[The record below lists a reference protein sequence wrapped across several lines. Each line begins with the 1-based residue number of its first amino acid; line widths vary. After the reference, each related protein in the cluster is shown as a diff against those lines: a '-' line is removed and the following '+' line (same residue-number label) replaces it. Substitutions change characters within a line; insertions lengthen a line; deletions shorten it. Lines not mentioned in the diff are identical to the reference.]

1 MATAIPASRRTE
13 VANPADLPRGTL
25 VQLLYDAGDRFVE
38 EQVFRYKH
46 GGEWHSISFGEFLE
60 RVRLLG
66 LALQAL
72 GIERGDR
79 VALLSENCPEWVLSD
94 FAVQCIGAITVPI
107 YPNLPSEQIS
117 FLLQDSGARA
127 ILIST
132 PEQRDKVL
140 QVRTEAPELK
150 NLIVFE
156 GVSSEN
162 RDRLTLTQAIE
173 LGSREL
179 ADGKGEDFRQQALRA
194 EPDDV
199 ATVLYTSGTTGPPK
213 GVMLTHQNVFS
224 NVMACRELVETG
236 AGDTALSMLPL
247 SHILERMTLCVF
259 LQSGVTVAFAES
271 IQKVPEN
278 LVEVRPTIVVSVPRL
293 YEKIHAKVMSASGI
307 RRVLVGWAASVGN
320 RYAEARL
327 EGRKPGSGTRLQYA
341 LADRLVF
348 AKLRAR
354 TGGRI
359 RYFLSGAAP
368 LNPEV
373 AKFFYAAGMPILEG
387 YGLTESS
394 PVLTFNAVDEIRLG
408 TVGRPVPG
416 TEIRIAEDGEILAR
430 GPQVMKGYFQ
440 NPEATRD
447 AMTGDGFLRTGDIG
461 ELDADGYLRI
471 TDRKKELLVTAGGK
485 NIAPAP
491 IEQRAKTNAFV
502 DVAVMLGDGRPFPL
516 LLVIPDFEALQA
528 WARSE
533 GVSAP
538 DRASLIRDS
547 RVQEKMEREVLG
559 SVADFAGYE
568 RPKKVG
574 LIAEEFTVDS
584 GELTPTL
591 KVKRRVVEE
600 KYSAALEELYASEPG
615 DDVAAVEP
623 Q

>member
-25 VQLLYDAGDRFVE
+25 VQLLYDAGDRFHA
-38 EQVFRYKH
+38 EQAFRYKH
-46 GGEWHSISFGEFLE
+46 GEDWHSISFGEFLE

-72 GIERGDR
+72 GVERGDR

-107 YPNLPSEQIS
+107 YPNLPPEQIS

-140 QVRTEAPELK
+140 QIRGEAPELK

-162 RDRLTLTQAIE
+162 RDRLTLAQAIE
-173 LGSREL
+173 LGRREL
-179 ADGKGEDFRQQALRA
+179 ADGKGEDFREQALQA

-199 ATVLYTSGTTGPPK
+199 ATVLYTSGTTGAPK

-236 AGDTALSMLPL
+236 VGDTALSMLPL

-271 IQKVPEN
+271 IQQVPEN
-278 LVEVRPTIVVSVPRL
+278 LMEVRPTIVVSVPRL
-293 YEKIHAKVMSASGI
+293 YEKIHAKVMSATGI
-307 RRVLVGWAASVGN
+307 RRVLVGWAANVGD
-320 RYAEARL
+320 RYADARL
-327 EGRKPGSGTRLQYA
+327 GGQKPGTGTRLQYA

-387 YGLTESS
+387 YGLTETS

-440 NPEATRD
+440 NAEATRD
-447 AMTGDGFLRTGDIG
+447 AMTEDGFLRTGDIG
-461 ELDADGYLRI
+461 ELDPDGYLRI

-491 IEQRAKTNAFV
+491 IEQRAKTNSFV

-516 LLVIPDFEALQA
+516 LLVIPDFEALEA

-591 KVKRRVVEE
+591 KVKRRVVEQ
-600 KYSAALEELYASEPG
+600 KYSAALEALYASEAG

-623 Q
+623 G